1 MKDEDRGE
9 PDCVEAMHRVY
20 HFLDGELT
28 PENRKAIAKHL
39 DKCSPC
45 VEIFGFESEIRRLV
59 ADRCREQVPA
69 ELRQRIAAAI
79 DHEHRSS
86 SAPPNA
92 ARGSAEL

>member
-39 DKCSPC
+39 D
-45 VEIFGFESEIRRLV
+45 SEIRRLV